1 MAAMPQDVQRAW
13 NRREGAIVFVTVG
26 PEGIPN
32 AIYATCVGMHGDDKV
47 VIADNYF
54 GKTRDN
60 IRAGS
65 RGAVLFLTPE
75 KKSYQVKGPVEYHVT
90 GEIYEEM
97 KGWNPATHPGNA
109 AVVVNVEEVYSGSER
124 IL

>member
-1 MAAMPQDVQRAW
+1 
-13 NRREGAIVFVTVG
+13 VFGTVG
-26 PEGIPN
+26 LEGIAN
-32 AIYATCVGMHGDDKV
+32 AIYATCVGKHGDDKV

-60 IRAGS
+60 ISAGS
-65 RGAVLFLTPE
+65 RRAVLYLTPE
-75 KKSYQVKGPVEYHVT
+75 KKSYQVKGSVEYSVA

-97 KGWNPATHPGNA
+97 KGWNPAKHPGNA
-109 AVVVNVEEVYSGSER
+109 AVAVKVEEIYSGSER